1 VFRYQVASADAD
13 VRAARAFLH
22 SYAAKV
28 WHLARQSRL
37 SNVVHGLES
46 SQVAVWVTA
55 TCARAV
61 DAFYDLAGSD
71 ALYETSP
78 LQRRLR
84 DMRGAT
90 QHVQVQLRNYE
101 TIGGMLVAANSE
113 RCS

>member
-1 VFRYQVASADAD
+1 MAANAD
-13 VRAARAFLH
+13 VRAARAFLRSH
-22 SYAAKV
+22 AGKV
-28 WHLARQSRL
+28 WYLARQSRL
-37 SNVVHGLES
+37 SNLLHGLES

-55 TCARAV
+55 TCSRAV
-61 DAFYDLAGSD
+61 DAFYGLAGGA

-101 TIGGMLVAANSE
+101 TIGQMLVGTKTEVKSNS
-113 RCS
+113 S